1 MRLPDLQMHHL
12 LAAALVVANAA
23 GGGAASAPASTARA
37 SSPWSRAAAQRAF
50 ADAARAEVRFPGGRV
65 IAAQIADT
73 PERIMYG
80 YMFRE
85 EVREDDGMVFVF
97 PSPGAHQFWM
107 KNTLVPLDIIWMDAD
122 RTILHIE
129 KAVPPCRADPC
140 PGYGT
145 MRLVSFVLETRS
157 GTADREGLK
166 TGDRMSI
173 VFPGEAGDLR

>member
-1 MRLPDLQMHHL
+1 MVLL
-12 LAAALVVANAA
+12 LALVHT
-23 GGGAASAPASTARA
+23 ASAWTN
-37 SSPWSRAAAQRAF
+37 
-50 ADAARAEVRFPGGRV
+50 GR
-65 IAAQIADT
+65 
-73 PERIMYG
+73 
-80 YMFRE
+80 
-85 EVREDDGMVFVF
+85 
-97 PSPGAHQFWM
+97 
-107 KNTLVPLDIIWMDAD
+107 LLIWMDAD